1 MNLFFL
7 EQANSGWFCLV
18 ARCTSAMVI
27 CFFINFDDAI
37 NTEKWW
43 KIDILLLI
51 DLAIEF
57 KRNCDFSCFKF
68 AYNASDWKVGDF
80 PYCTCKC
87 AEQNKELYRR
97 RRRRQNIE
105 MQQQWNFVYLFIPLN
120 KFIEVLKSFMHLIK
134 NACNQKRKTTTTS
147 LESQWTEQKKMF
159 AKFISQSS
167 NRKLTSKTE
176 CDLDRSRFARSFI
189 RIT

>member
-1 MNLFFL
+1 MH
-7 EQANSGWFCLV
+7 E
-18 ARCTSAMVI
+18 RAMVI

-57 KRNCDFSCFKF
+57 KRNCDFSCFQF
-68 AYNASDWKVGDF
+68 ANNASDWKVGDF
-80 PYCTCKC
+80 SYKC

-97 RRRRQNIE
+97 RRRCRRRRRNIE

-120 KFIEVLKSFMHLIK
+120 EFIEVLKAFMHLIK
-134 NACNQKRKTTTTS
+134 KCMQRKRKTTTAKATATNS
-147 LESQWTEQKKMF
+147 ESQWTEQKKMF